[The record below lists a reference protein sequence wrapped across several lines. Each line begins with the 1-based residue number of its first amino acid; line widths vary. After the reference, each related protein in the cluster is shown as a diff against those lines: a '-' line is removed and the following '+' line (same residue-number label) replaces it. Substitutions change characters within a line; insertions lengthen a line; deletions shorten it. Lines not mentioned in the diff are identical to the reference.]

1 MYDAATEAAEGPLFM
16 NLPAFALQPDG
27 SEPDTAA
34 AYDALVPLGP
44 VPDRRYLAR
53 SMHYVN
59 AAYRN
64 HMGLPLVHQRAA
76 VGVAPDFQSREFGSM
91 IFLPRPLPGVPLAVV
106 PLAAAGPAA
115 AGAAPP
121 APAVPVVAESIAF

>member
-34 AYDALVPLGP
+34 AYDALVLPGP

-91 IFLPRPLPGVPLAVV
+91 IFLPRPLPGMLLAVI
-106 PLAAAGPAA
+106 PPAAA

>member
-34 AYDALVPLGP
+34 AYDALVHPGLI
-44 VPDRRYLAR
+44 PDRRYLVR

-59 AAYRN
+59 AAYRYR
-64 HMGLPLVHQRAA
+64 MGLPLVHQRAA

-91 IFLPRPLPGVPLAVV
+91 IFLPRPLPGMLLAVI
-106 PLAAAGPAA
+106 PPAAA

>member
-34 AYDALVPLGP
+34 AYDALVPPGP

-64 HMGLPLVHQRAA
+64 RMGLPLVHQRAA

-91 IFLPRPLPGVPLAVV
+91 IFLPRPLPGMLLAVI
-106 PLAAAGPAA
+106 PPAAA